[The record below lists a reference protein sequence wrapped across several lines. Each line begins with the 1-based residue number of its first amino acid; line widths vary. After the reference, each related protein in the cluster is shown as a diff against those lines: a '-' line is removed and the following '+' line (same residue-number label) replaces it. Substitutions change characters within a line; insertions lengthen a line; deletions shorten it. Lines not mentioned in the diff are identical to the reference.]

1 MEYNS
6 TNRLAE
12 KQLVERVLQGDH
24 HAFGLI
30 IKGTE
35 RLVAQIVGRMI
46 SHAEDR
52 KDLIQDVYLKAYK
65 HLSGFRHAAKLS
77 TWIGNIAYNT
87 CFNFLERRRLR
98 VVSNEFFPE
107 EPAGDDGVEAL
118 LESRQLAAI
127 IAARMEELSPL
138 YKMLL
143 VLFHQEGMS
152 LLDIGQITSLPEG
165 TIKSYLFRAR
175 KQLKESVLAYYK
187 EPPDAVRKKDEL

>member
-1 MEYNS
+1 VEYNS

-12 KQLVERVLQGDH
+12 KQLVERVLRGDR

-52 KDLIQDVYLKAYK
+52 KDIIQDVYLKTYK

-87 CFNFLERRRLR
+87 CVNFLERRRLR
-98 VVSNEFFPE
+98 VVSNEFFPDE
-107 EPAGDDGVEAL
+107 FADEGGTEAMI
-118 LESRQLAAI
+118 ERRQLAGI
-127 IAARMEELSPL
+127 IAAGMEELPPL
-138 YKMLL
+138 YKTLL

-187 EPPDAVRKKDEL
+187 ESPGAVRKKDEL